1 MNGVRPS
8 QAGSDAELVR
18 HELRQALRTGPFPA
32 ALHLAIE
39 ASGLTLDQ
47 IQVWLAGHGVRLSA
61 TTLSYWRR
69 GRSRPERPE
78 SLRAVHLMEELL
90 AVPKDSL
97 ISLLGPR
104 RSRGRWI
111 GHVPG
116 NLSFGTLLDDV
127 RPLQALKKIGAPP
140 RNTMSRLSTQV
151 NVQVDADGRTSSVRV
166 RELVRANTDRVS
178 RCGVVYS
185 ADEQPTDPPTLSG
198 ARYCRVGRVAVDR
211 SIGLTAGELILDRV
225 LDAGDPAL
233 LEYAWTFS
241 RRVRMLNY
249 EHMFSAPRREFVLQV
264 QFDPNNV
271 PARCFRYDRRT
282 VACQE
287 ANHRELWIGGSST
300 ALLAELDVVPG
311 IVGIRWEWPNS
322 IGEQR

>member
-1 MNGVRPS
+1 M
-8 QAGSDAELVR
+8 
-18 HELRQALRTGPFPA
+18 
-32 ALHLAIE
+32 
-39 ASGLTLDQ
+39 
-47 IQVWLAGHGVRLSA
+47 
-61 TTLSYWRR
+61 
-69 GRSRPERPE
+69 
-78 SLRAVHLMEELL
+78 L

-111 GHVPG
+111 GHIPG

-127 RPLQALKKIGAPP
+127 RPLQALHKIGAPP
-140 RNTMSRLSTQV
+140 RGALSRLSTQV
-151 NVQVDADGRTSSVRV
+151 NVQVDGDGRTSLVRV

-185 ADEQPTDPPTLSG
+185 ADEQPSDPPALTD
-198 ARYCRVGRVAVDR
+198 AKYCRVGRVAVDR
-211 SIGLTAGELILDRV
+211 SIGLIAGELILDRV

-233 LEYAWTFS
+233 LKYAWTFS
-241 RRVRMLNY
+241 RRPRMVNY
-249 EHMFSAPRREFVLQV
+249 EHMFSAPRREFVLQI
-264 QFDPNNV
+264 QFDPDNV
-271 PARCFRYDRRT
+271 PARCSRYDRRT
-282 VACQE
+282 VACEE

-322 IGEQR
+322 IGSTALNSIGRPIARPDFRRVVPARSTT